1 MNCLKSSHKPVGR
14 GLAPAERKKF
24 ETERNGGSKPPPYND
39 VCANMARMVA
49 FGNDAPFGK

>member
-1 MNCLKSSHKPVGR
+1 LNCLKSSHKPVGR